1 LQTLK
6 QAVAAALVSPARSR
20 RSCGNFAVPVVS
32 VAVACLLRLLLPM
45 LHREGQWLLE
55 FGSAGF

>member
-32 VAVACLLRLLLPM
+32 VAVACLLRPM
-45 LHREGQWLLE
+45 LHREGQCLLE